1 MVRPVCKG
9 KMNDV
14 TELVKLTYGLD
25 RQTVPQGRWRR
36 QLRKAIHSFPII

>member
-1 MVRPVCKG
+1 
-9 KMNDV
+9 MNDV

-36 QLRKAIHSFPII
+36 RLRKAIHFFHII

>member
-1 MVRPVCKG
+1 
-9 KMNDV
+9 MNDV

-36 QLRKAIHSFPII
+36 RLCKAIHFSYHLILNNAARRG